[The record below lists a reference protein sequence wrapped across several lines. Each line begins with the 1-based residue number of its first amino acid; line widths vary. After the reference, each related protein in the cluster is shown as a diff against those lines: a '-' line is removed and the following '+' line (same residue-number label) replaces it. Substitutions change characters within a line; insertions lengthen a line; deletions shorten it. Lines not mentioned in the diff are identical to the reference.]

1 MRCEFCKR
9 LAWYRC
15 GHTGVPV
22 CPVHARLE
30 VVASQPGR
38 RLAAV
43 EVDAAVPED
52 YPRLK
57 ELADHFWGDTEVE
70 CFERAHDVGDLPA
83 LAALVDDEAVGFL
96 SYSVEN
102 DALNIVMLNV
112 VPEH

>member
-1 MRCEFCKR
+1 MRCEFCER

-43 EVDAAVPED
+43 EVHAGLPRSRVTHPERC
-52 YPRLK
+52 P
-57 ELADHFWGDTEVE
+57 EPVE
-70 CFERAHDVGDLPA
+70 E
-83 LAALVDDEAVGFL
+83 
-96 SYSVEN
+96 
-102 DALNIVMLNV
+102 
-112 VPEH
+112 